1 MEKLTH
7 IDDKGRASMVDITG
21 KVPQH
26 RRAVAEGFITLEP
39 QTLELIGKSLMKKGD
54 VLAAAEIAG
63 VMAAKKTS
71 DIIPLCHPLLLN
83 HIEVRA
89 KCEDSGIRV
98 VSSVIC
104 DGKTGVEMEALTAA
118 SAALLTVYD
127 MCKAV
132 DKKMV
137 IDGIR
142 LLEKTK
148 SESGIKNNEN

>member
-54 VLAAAEIAG
+54 VLTAAEIAG

-83 HIEVRA
+83 HIEVRT
-89 KCEDSGIRV
+89 KCEESGIRV

-137 IDGIR
+137 IGGIR